1 MRCYKCNSVLSETNF
16 CNSCGTDVTL
26 YKKIVKMSNTYYNMG
41 LAKAKVRD
49 LSGAADLL
57 RRSVRI
63 DKRNVNARNL
73 LGLVYF
79 EMGECVAAFTEWVIS
94 KNIKPEKN
102 VADSYLKEVQSNPN
116 KLNLMNQSIKKYN
129 HALEAATQGSTDMA
143 IIQLKKILNMNP
155 NFLKAQ
161 QLLALLYMKNDEYD
175 RALKILNKSIRID
188 VNNTLTLK
196 YIDEI
201 NKVKQA
207 KAKAK
212 SKGKAVKKI
221 EKSAV
226 IDGDREALSGNDVI
240 IPKNSYRDVN
250 YGLITFI
257 NIVIGIV
264 IGAAMVFF
272 IVTPAKQADVEK
284 EYKDKIESKENQVA
298 MLNISVSE
306 LERQV
311 ENLIA
316 EKEQLSSELENANN
330 QKVDTEIYDIMLSAI
345 DKYVAKDLV
354 GCADVLYTIDS
365 AKLTSDAMK
374 KMYESLKKASYE
386 KAGEH
391 YNNVA
396 YKAFNSSNYDTAIPA
411 FEKAAVF
418 IPDNVGLW
426 YNMGKCYKA
435 KNGGKNNEKSIACF
449 DKVIEL
455 APDSEHAGWAKHQKK

>member
-1 MRCYKCNSVLSETNF
+1 
-16 CNSCGTDVTL
+16 
-26 YKKIVKMSNTYYNMG
+26 MSNSYYNMG
-41 LAKAKVRD
+41 LAKARVRD

-102 VADSYLKEVQSNPN
+102 VADSYLKAVQSNPN
-116 KLNLMNQSIKKYN
+116 KLNMMNQSIKKYN
-129 HALEAATQGSTDMA
+129 LALDAAVQGSTDMA

-175 RALKILNKSIRID
+175 RAAKILNKSILID

-196 YIDEI
+196 YLDEI
-201 NKVKQA
+201 SKKKQA
-207 KAKAK
+207 KLNAK
-212 SKGKAVKKI
+212 SKGKAVKKS
-221 EKSAV
+221 EKVTV
-226 IDGDREALSGNDVI
+226 IDGEREALSGNDVI
-240 IPKNSYRDVN
+240 IPKNSYREVN

-272 IVTPAKQADVEK
+272 IVTPAKKGDVEK
-284 EYKDKIESKENQVA
+284 EYKDKIKGYENSVA

-311 ENLIA
+311 ENLKG
-316 EKEQLSSELENANN
+316 EKEQLDTALQNAEN
-330 QKVDTEIYDIMLSAI
+330 QKVDTAIYDVIFAAA

-354 GCADVLYTIDS
+354 GCADILSTVDTT
-365 AKLTSDAMK
+365 KLTSDAMK
-374 KMYESLKKASYE
+374 TMYNSLKTESFE

-396 YKAFNSSNYDTAIPA
+396 YKAFTSADYNTAIPA
-411 FEKAAVF
+411 FEKAVIYA
-418 IPDNVGLW
+418 PDNVGLW

-435 KNGGKNNEKSIACF
+435 QNGGVNNEKSIACF

-455 APDSEHAGWAKHQKK
+455 APDSEHAGWAKGQKK

>member
-1 MRCYKCNSVLSETNF
+1 
-16 CNSCGTDVTL
+16 
-26 YKKIVKMSNTYYNMG
+26 MSNTYYNMG

-63 DKRNVNARNL
+63 DKRNINARNL

-79 EMGECVAAFTEWVIS
+79 EMGECVAAFAEWVIS

-102 VADSYLKEVQSNPN
+102 VADSYLKAVQSNPN

-129 HALEAATQGSTDMA
+129 IALEAAGQGSTDMA

-175 RALKILNKSIRID
+175 RALKILNKSILID

-196 YIDEI
+196 YMDEI
-201 NKVKQA
+201 NKKKQA

-212 SKGKAVKKI
+212 NPKKPAKTVA
-221 EKSAV
+221 ELKER
-226 IDGDREALSGNDVI
+226 DELSGNDVI

-250 YGLITFI
+250 YGLLTFI

-272 IVTPAKQADVEK
+272 IVTPAKQSGVNK
-284 EYKDKIESKENQVA
+284 EYKDKINSYQDNVA
-298 MLNISVSE
+298 MLNINVSE

-311 ENLIA
+311 ENLEN
-316 EKEQLSSELENANN
+316 EKAQLEASLQEVSN
-330 QKVDTEIYDIMLSAI
+330 QKVDTAVYDIIIAASN
-345 DKYVAKDLV
+345 KYFANDVV
-354 GCADVLYTIDS
+354 GCADTLCTVDTT
-365 AKLTSDAMK
+365 KLTSDSMK
-374 KMYESLKKASYE
+374 VMYESLKTASFE

-391 YNNVA
+391 YNNLA
-396 YKAFNSSNYDTAIPA
+396 YQAYNSSDYEAPAIA
-411 FEKAAVF
+411 LGITNIVCTRRNHIVYNSLVASFEVERKHDV
-418 IPDNVGLW
+418 VG
-426 YNMGKCYKA
+426 
-435 KNGGKNNEKSIACF
+435 
-449 DKVIEL
+449 DKIEDEVIV
-455 APDSEHAGWAKHQKK
+455 